1 MPSNQTS
8 LFYTKVRNFNDFIA
22 GFGGG
27 GGGEGALGMRL
38 GLATCIED
46 VEAVVVAADSL

>member
-8 LFYTKVRNFNDFIA
+8 LFYTKVRNFNDFIV

-27 GGGEGALGMRL
+27 GGGGSPGNEVGFGH
-38 GLATCIED
+38 
-46 VEAVVVAADSL
+46 VY

>member
-8 LFYTKVRNFNDFIA
+8 LFYTKVRNFNDFIV

-27 GGGEGALGMRL
+27 GGSPGNEVGFGH
-38 GLATCIED
+38 
-46 VEAVVVAADSL
+46 VY

>member
-22 GFGGG
+22 GFG
-27 GGGEGALGMRL
+27 GALGMRL

>member
-8 LFYTKVRNFNDFIA
+8 LFYTKVRNFNDFIV

-27 GGGEGALGMRL
+27 GGGALGMRL